1 MMSTMQVRNW
11 LGLFFLGTTAILGA
25 YIILFQGTRALPIPP
40 KDATSAFQI
49 VIPTL
54 IAQLTIA
61 FRWISNPPADADT
74 EIALPQWAVIGP
86 PVSVLVILIGT
97 IILLV
102 ADAGRS
108 LDGGTIFKNAVTFCV
123 SLLAASTT
131 FIVSRVF
138 GSTHATK
145 GRGGMKSSKPK
156 A

>member
-1 MMSTMQVRNW
+1 MMSTTQVRNW
-11 LGLFFLGTTAILGA
+11 LGIFFLGTTAILGA

-61 FRWISNPPADADT
+61 FRWMGTAPPDAET
-74 EIALPQWAVIGP
+74 EVSLPRWMVVGP
-86 PVSVLVILIGT
+86 PVSVIAILIST
-97 IILLV
+97 IALLV

-108 LDGGTIFKNAVTFCV
+108 LDSGTFFKNAVTFCV

-138 GSTHATK
+138 GSTTSGK
-145 GRGGMKSSKPK
+145 VGGTRR
-156 A
+156 